1 MTGRSLIRSL
11 FATTLVLTAVLSTES
26 NAQVSPVDSSRLAR
40 QRMMPRI
47 GFFFGG
53 GLVYHQADFAGIPEA
68 PTCLLCDSGRFS
80 GGLGGG
86 IFGGALLLEFPIND
100 VWRLQAHT
108 GYFSVGAR
116 QTVQREIGPVALSGE
131 DTTSGISEYQLS
143 TPFELVGGGILLGM
157 QPWGAPLNIRFGPE
171 VGYLAARTFSQ
182 QEELVAPSSGVF
194 INEKGERSQI
204 RNEFTGDMEQPA
216 LQIGALIEIDY
227 ELPLN
232 RRETMILAPMLSYTY
247 PLTGVRSDLDWR
259 IHQARGGVALKYSL
273 PVPDVPP
280 EPKMP
285 LPPPPPVKE
294 PVLAAVLSAYS
305 VANGK
310 EVDGLRLTIEEF
322 VSTRMHSLLPF
333 IFFEEGSSDLPDRYS
348 HIGAAQADD
357 YQLARLHNKS
367 TLDVYYQTLN
377 TIGYRMRQYP
387 KARLT
392 LIGTNSDRG
401 DESGN
406 VSLSRSRAQTIKDY
420 LIDVWSIDAERIA
433 TSGRNLPVNASN
445 PDDPDGMA
453 ENRRVEIV
461 STMPEILEPVTTT
474 DTLRTVDPPLLRVKS
489 QLRADAGVGEWK
501 ISLEQE
507 GTRLKEFK
515 GSGSLPPSLDWNMA
529 ADDGAAPNGSAPILA
544 TLDVKDGRG
553 KAVQA
558 RDTVNVTWI
567 SVNRKREERL
577 GDTIFHRYNMITF
590 DFNRANLT
598 SGTMRIVNLIRGETA
613 ENAQVDVAGY
623 TDRVGDAAHNLD
635 LSRLRA
641 QNTARALGVPVDRAI
656 GLGESVE
663 RFDNDL
669 PEGRFLSRSV
679 DVTVKKPING
689 E

>member
-1 MTGRSLIRSL
+1 MTVRPNIRSL
-11 FATTLVLTAVLSTES
+11 VATTLVLTAVLAAES

-40 QRMMPRI
+40 QRLMPRI
-47 GFFFGG
+47 GFFFGA
-53 GLVYHQADFAGIPEA
+53 GLVYHQSDFAGIPEA

-86 IFGGALLLEFPIND
+86 IFGGALLLEFPIDD
-100 VWRLQAHT
+100 VWRIQAHT

-116 QTVQREIGPVALSGE
+116 QTVRRQIGPVALSGE
-131 DTTSGISEYQLS
+131 DTTSGVSEYLLD
-143 TPFELVGGGILLGM
+143 TPFELVGGGVLVGM
-157 QPWGAPLNIRFGPE
+157 RPWDIPLNVRFGPE
-171 VGYLAARTFSQ
+171 VGYLAARNFSQ
-182 QEELVAPSSGVF
+182 QEELVAPSAGVF
-194 INEKGERSQI
+194 VNERGERAQI
-204 RNEFTGDMEQPA
+204 RNEFTGEMEQPA
-216 LQIGALIEIDY
+216 LQIGALLELDY

-232 RRETMILAPMLSYTY
+232 RRETMILAPMLSYTF

-259 IHQARGGVALKYSL
+259 IHQARGGIALKYSL
-273 PVPDVPP
+273 PVPDLPP

-285 LPPPPPVKE
+285 LPPPPPVRE
-294 PVLAAVLSAYS
+294 PVLAAAMQAYS
-305 VANGK
+305 VAHGR

-322 VSTRMHSLLPF
+322 VSTRMHSVLPF
-333 IFFEEGSSDLPDRYS
+333 VFFEEGSSELPDRYARLDA
-348 HIGAAQADD
+348 GQAEN

-377 TIGYRMRQYP
+377 TIGYRMRRNP

-401 DESGN
+401 DEAGN
-406 VSLSRSRAQTIKDY
+406 VALSRGRAQTIKDY
-420 LIDVWSIDAERIA
+420 LVDVWSIDADRIA

-461 STMPEILEPVTTT
+461 STLPEILEPVTTT

-489 QLRADAGVGEWK
+489 QLRADAGIDTWQLD
-501 ISLEQE
+501 LEQD
-507 GTRLKEFK
+507 GALLKAFK
-515 GSGSLPPSLDWNMA
+515 GSGSPPQSLDWNMT
-529 ADDGAAPNGSAPILA
+529 ADDGAAPKGSAPIMA
-544 TLDVKDGRG
+544 TLQVKDGRG
-553 KAVQA
+553 KTTQA

-598 SGTMRIVNLIRGETA
+598 PGTMRIVDLIRGETA
-613 ENAQVDVAGY
+613 ENARVEVAGY

-641 QNTARALGVPVDRAI
+641 QNTARALGVPLDQAI

-679 DVTVKKPING
+679 DVTVKTPING